1 MSDFIAHHGVK
12 GQRWGVR
19 KYYDDKGKL
28 TELGK
33 RRYAEKEKKADF
45 KRQKALNTQ
54 QYRQQKA
61 LNEQASQHESK
72 RRRGRVLAAAA
83 LVAIGASAAKG
94 IMNNIRMNKL
104 KLTDGQ
110 SRIKI
115 REKLQM
121 KKLKD
126 HP

>member
-1 MSDFIAHHGVK
+1 MGDYIAHHGVK

-19 KYYDDKGKL
+19 KYYDENGKL

-33 RRYAEKEKKADF
+33 KRYAEKEKKADF
-45 KRQKALNTQ
+45 KRQKALSNQ
-54 QYRQQKA
+54 QYKQQKA

-94 IMNNIRMNKL
+94 IMNNIRMNKI
-104 KLTDGQ
+104 KLADGQ
-110 SRIKI
+110 SRIRLREMLQTKKI
-115 REKLQM
+115 N
-121 KKLKD
+121 D

>member
-1 MSDFIAHHGVK
+1 MGDYIAHHGVK

-19 KYYDDKGKL
+19 KYYDENGKL
-28 TELGK
+28 TDLGK

-45 KRQKALNTQ
+45 KRQKALNNQ
-54 QYRQQKA
+54 QFKQQKA

-83 LVAIGASAAKG
+83 LVAIGAAAAKG
-94 IMNNIRMNKL
+94 IMNNIRANKL
-104 KLTDGQ
+104 KLAEGQ
-110 SRIKI
+110 SRIKM
-115 REKLQM
+115 REMLQ
-121 KKLKD
+121 KNKLKD